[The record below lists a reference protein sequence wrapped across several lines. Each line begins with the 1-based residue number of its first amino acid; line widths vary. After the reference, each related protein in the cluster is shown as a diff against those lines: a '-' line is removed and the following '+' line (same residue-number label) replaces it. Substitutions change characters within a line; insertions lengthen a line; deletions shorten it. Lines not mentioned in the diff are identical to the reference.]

1 MIVAS
6 LTFLLDSPTDTLPAN
21 THRDT
26 FSDRDVDTIQDF
38 SHTFYT
44 VTDFNY
50 TAFFFSLANISMKI
64 LSCQSSRSRY
74 LSASFRFFSFS
85 SSPKFFPSIPRDR
98 FISLCLRTIKGRK
111 RKQKKCTYSLLQILY
126 KLKENLVLYKPK
138 ENIYTHIFFFLY
150 TH

>member
-1 MIVAS
+1 MIVAAS

-50 TAFFFSLANISMKI
+50 AAFFPFFFFFCFWPTLFDGNFYLLSKFSLENIR
-64 LSCQSSRSRY
+64 LPSCASFSFFLPPRKFLFYSSRS
-74 LSASFRFFSFS
+74 LD
-85 SSPKFFPSIPRDR
+85 ICV
-98 FISLCLRTIKGRK
+98 CLRTIK
-111 RKQKKCTYSLLQILY
+111 
-126 KLKENLVLYKPK
+126 E
-138 ENIYTHIFFFLY
+138 
-150 TH
+150 